1 MDNYLHKVIGE
12 RYEIQEIIGIG
23 GMSIVYKAYDRVD
36 DRIVAVKILKDEFMA
51 NEEFRM
57 RFKNESKAISMLSH
71 PNIVK
76 VYDVSFGE
84 NLQYIVMEYVEG
96 ITLKEYIER
105 QKVLDIR
112 EAEHFV
118 IQILRALQHAHD
130 KGIIHRDIKPQNI
143 ILLPNANIKVTDF
156 GIARFNHFE
165 ARNVNESS
173 AIGSVHYVSPEQA
186 KGEYTDAR
194 SDIYSVG
201 VVLYEML
208 TGRVPFDA
216 ETDSSIARMQLMQDA
231 VRPSSLNPAIPVG
244 LEQITLRALQ
254 KNPADRYQ
262 SAAEFLSDLYEFKK
276 NPQMKF
282 DYTYFVDRD
291 QTKFIDAVDPVLTTA
306 DIPVKILGDEDYE
319 ETIDEDEDADEEES
333 ERNLTV
339 PILVGI
345 AVALVLVIVAIL
357 FVAFGDSIIKTKP
370 QGSNTSSS
378 QESSFWSKLD
388 IFGWFSNDKIEVP
401 NFINMDFEEV
411 FSKYPDLAI
420 DTTPKYVYN
429 TTYEAGKVIEQS
441 PDAGTMVS
449 PDTVITLSVATNNDM
464 VQVPD
469 VTNYNFEEAES
480 ILVAKGFTVELLQ
493 AYVDDADENT
503 VVYTDPKPDTFALYG
518 SRVYVY
524 YATPKEDIEGT
535 TRVPNVIGDQEGV
548 ARQKIIAAGL
558 KVGAVTTDES
568 SAALKGYVIGQNPS
582 TGATVNA
589 GTVVN
594 LVIGNGVKGSST
606 ATFQITLPNLGGR
619 TGTIRTYLNGE
630 VYNTFG
636 KVALTGDAFTVSFTG
651 SGEENEFTVYV
662 DSSKLYSGN
671 IDFTK
676 STGKVSDVYTYSV
689 AIRENVP
696 NVVGKKQKD
705 AVKELEK
712 YGFMN
717 VSIET
722 AYSKDVA
729 KGYVIS
735 QTPVSSK
742 LTQYSINVTV
752 KLVVSAGKDKGNKES
767 DTTEPNTTEP
777 KTTEKHTEKVTE
789 EATEKTTEK
798 PTEKK
803 TTEPES
809 TTEEPTVT
817 DPSEKDT
824 QESSTKKSETS
835 TKESDTEPSSKE
847 QPSSEEPSKDI
858 AEESSTKANEEES
871 SDPETP

>member
-156 GIARFNHFE
+156 GIARFNHME

-208 TGRVPFDA
+208 TGRVPFEA
-216 ETDSSIARMQLMQDA
+216 ETDTSVARMQLMQEA
-231 VRPSSLNPAIPVG
+231 ERPSKLNPAIPLG

-276 NPQMKF
+276 NPQIKF
-282 DYTYFVDRD
+282 DYTYFVDKD
-291 QTKFIDAVDPVLTTA
+291 QTKFIDAGGSVLTTS
-306 DIPVKILGDEDYE
+306 DIPVKIP
-319 ETIDEDEDADEEES
+319 DEDEYAETISEDEEEEET

-345 AVALVLVIVAIL
+345 AVALLLVIGVIL
-357 FVAFGDSIIKTKP
+357 FVAFGDSIFNGN
-370 QGSNTSSS
+370 QHGNNTQTT
-378 QESSFWSKLD
+378 QEDNGSFWSKLD
-388 IFGWFSNDKIEVP
+388 IFGWFSSDKIEVP
-401 NFINMDFEEV
+401 NFLNMNFDEV

-420 DTTPKYVYN
+420 DPTPKYVYN
-429 TTYEAGKVIEQS
+429 TTYEAGRVIEQF
-441 PDAGTMVS
+441 PDAGAMVS

-469 VTNYNFEEAES
+469 VTNYDYEEAES
-480 ILVAKGFTVELLQ
+480 ILTAKGFTVEMLQ
-493 AYVDDADENT
+493 AYVNDMDENT
-503 VVYTDPKPDTFALYG
+503 VVYTDPKADTFALYG

-524 YATPKEDIEGT
+524 YATSNEDAQGT
-535 TRVPNVIGDQEGV
+535 TRVPNVVGDQESV
-548 ARQKIIAAGL
+548 ARQKIVAAGL
-558 KVGAVTTDES
+558 KVGAITTDES
-568 SAALKGYVIGQNPS
+568 SAALKGYVIGQNPP
-582 TGATVNA
+582 TGTTVNA

-594 LVIGNGVKGSST
+594 LVLGNGVKGSST
-606 ATFQITLPNLGGR
+606 ATFQITLPNMGGR
-619 TGTIRTYLNGE
+619 KGTVRIYLNGE
-630 VYNTFG
+630 VYNTYSN
-636 KVALTGDAFTVSFTG
+636 VALNGSAFTISYTG
-651 SGEENEFTVYV
+651 SGEKNEFTVYV

-676 STGKVSDVYTYSV
+676 STGKVSDVYTYTV
-689 AIRENVP
+689 TVRETIP
-696 NVVGKKQKD
+696 NVVGMKQT
-705 AVKELEK
+705 AAMKELNK
-712 YGFMN
+712 YGFVN
-717 VSIET
+717 VTVET
-722 AYSKDVA
+722 AYSNDVA

-735 QTPVSSK
+735 QTPVSSS
-742 LTQYSINVTV
+742 LTQYSVNVAI
-752 KLVVSAGKDKGNKES
+752 KIVVSAGKEG
-767 DTTEPNTTEP
+767 
-777 KTTEKHTEKVTE
+777 
-789 EATEKTTEK
+789 EATEA
-798 PTEKK
+798 
-803 TTEPES
+803 TTEPEPS
-809 TTEEPTVT
+809 SGETQETTSEPTSAEETTEAPSSEAPEP
-817 DPSEKDT
+817 S
-824 QESSTKKSETS
+824 
-835 TKESDTEPSSKE
+835 SDTAEEPSSKK
-847 QPSSEEPSKDI
+847 EPED
-858 AEESSTKANEEES
+858 
-871 SDPETP
+871 